1 MYFVAE
7 GLLTMYRGQLPLA
20 IETMRKGLEMD
31 PSYPLGLALLGQA
44 LAESGQ
50 FDEGVAAMRGA
61 APQMAPGGYWAKGL
75 LGYYLARQGD
85 VRAAHQQLDEL
96 LTLRRTAH
104 VQMVAIAAIT
114 PD

>member
-1 MYFVAE
+1 MARRAGQLEPTIPMYSIAE
-7 GLLTMYRGQLPLA
+7 GLLLVYRGQLPLA
-20 IETMRKGLEMD
+20 IETIRKGLEMD

-75 LGYYLARQGD
+75 LWDITSHGRGTSAP
-85 VRAAHQQLDEL
+85 
-96 LTLRRTAH
+96 RTSSS
-104 VQMVAIAAIT
+104 T
-114 PD
+114 NC

>member
-85 VRAAHQQLDEL
+85 VRA
-96 LTLRRTAH
+96 RTSSS
-104 VQMVAIAAIT
+104 T
-114 PD
+114 NC